1 MIILGQYEFTYE
13 IPEDITNW
21 VVRFLQ
27 KNGEEALADNLRG
40 CKIEYED
47 VGLAYYAGLKG
58 DNWNKRALDFTI
70 EGTEKCIDFL
80 KSKDRLLKEKI
91 QKSLRP
97 TTTGFLVRSI
107 DYLINDEIEIT
118 LPNEQAESFEILS
131 GDIHDALSKGEPTLV
146 LDRLHT
152 YSVRYLRELC
162 NKHKIPISDAKGNS
176 FPLHSLA
183 GSLSKYY
190 RENKVFQSDF
200 AEQALKMSISMF
212 EKYNHVRNQQ
222 SYAHDNEVLNKAE
235 AMYVVSVVTA
245 TLTLLHEVENY

>member
-1 MIILGQYEFTYE
+1 MGQYEFTYK

-91 QKSLRP
+91 QKS
-97 TTTGFLVRSI
+97 
-107 DYLINDEIEIT
+107 EM
-118 LPNEQAESFEILS
+118 
-131 GDIHDALSKGEPTLV
+131 
-146 LDRLHT
+146 
-152 YSVRYLRELC
+152 
-162 NKHKIPISDAKGNS
+162 
-176 FPLHSLA
+176 
-183 GSLSKYY
+183 
-190 RENKVFQSDF
+190 
-200 AEQALKMSISMF
+200 LK
-212 EKYNHVRNQQ
+212 
-222 SYAHDNEVLNKAE
+222 
-235 AMYVVSVVTA
+235 
-245 TLTLLHEVENY
+245 

>member
-1 MIILGQYEFTYE
+1 
-13 IPEDITNW
+13 
-21 VVRFLQ
+21 
-27 KNGEEALADNLRG
+27 
-40 CKIEYED
+40 
-47 VGLAYYAGLKG
+47 
-58 DNWNKRALDFTI
+58 
-70 EGTEKCIDFL
+70 
-80 KSKDRLLKEKI
+80 LKEKI

-162 NKHKIPISDAKGNS
+162 NKHKIPISDAKGDS